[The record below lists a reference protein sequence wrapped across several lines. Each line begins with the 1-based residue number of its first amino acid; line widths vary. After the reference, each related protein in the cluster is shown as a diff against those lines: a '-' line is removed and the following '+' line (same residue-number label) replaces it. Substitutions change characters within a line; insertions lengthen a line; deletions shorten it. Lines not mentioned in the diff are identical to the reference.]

1 MKYCTFPKEVY
12 LAAFSRSSWACLFM
26 ASRSGRCS
34 FVIGFDITGS
44 GTLGFL
50 QGMGWK
56 QKSWSRNWV
65 WGLGGDWCLV
75 TAGGTDSRWR
85 EVQDEEQKPERLFH
99 VRIFP
104 HVYVL
109 PALNKNSTIKT
120 CHFDPK
126 WKILLKNW
134 MMGFGLQH
142 DSSKEKTTCWDQGF
156 NAAHR
161 YIYKWPCMV
170 WCSRV

>member
-1 MKYCTFPKEVY
+1 MPI
-12 LAAFSRSSWACLFM
+12 
-26 ASRSGRCS
+26 
-34 FVIGFDITGS
+34 FVPP
-44 GTLGFL
+44 
-50 QGMGWK
+50 
-56 QKSWSRNWV
+56 
-65 WGLGGDWCLV
+65 
-75 TAGGTDSRWR
+75 TDSDLLTWNLWERSPAICMSFKICVFNKPSREFWCTLKCQNHGARVSLKTPRKRASCHLWR